1 MQTLDKKMAM
11 NPNTTAHSKEK
22 LGGLLLIGAAIAAL
36 LIANS
41 PAYGFYESIL
51 STSVKV
57 LIGDFGIDKPL
68 LLWINDG
75 LMVMFFFL
83 VGLEIKREVLEGT
96 LSNRQE
102 AALPIAGAI
111 GGILIP
117 ALIYVYFNQ
126 HDPIA
131 INGWAIPA
139 ATDIAFVVGILALL
153 GSRVPVSLKIFVLAL
168 AIIDDISAII
178 IIAVFYTENLS
189 MASLAVASVATLGL
203 VVLNRRQVMD
213 ITPYML
219 IGFVLWVAV
228 LKSGV
233 HATLAG
239 VLLAMF
245 IPMRDA
251 RAPSKSPLRDLE
263 DAIHPSVL
271 FGIIPVF
278 AFANAGVSF
287 SGLTFEAVLGPVPLG
302 IALGLFLGK
311 QLGVFAFCWTAIKL
325 GWAKKPD
332 GASWIQLYAVGI
344 LTGVGFTMSLFIG
357 TLALDPIAY
366 ATDLR
371 IGVLGGSL
379 LSAIVGISM
388 LMLAQPSK
396 QPALAMQPG

>member
-1 MQTLDKKMAM
+1 M
-11 NPNTTAHSKEK
+11 NPDTTGVNKEK
-22 LGGLLLIGAAIAAL
+22 LGGLLLIGAAITAL

-41 PAYGFYESIL
+41 SLQGLYETIL

-57 LIGDFGIDKPL
+57 LIGEFGIDKPL

-75 LMVMFFFL
+75 LMVLFFFL

-96 LSNRQE
+96 LSDRKQ
-102 AALPIAGAI
+102 AALPVAGAI
-111 GGILIP
+111 GGILVP
-117 ALIYVYFNQ
+117 ALIYAFFNQ
-126 HDPIA
+126 HDATA

-168 AIIDDISAII
+168 AIIDDIGAIV
-178 IIAVFYTENLS
+178 IIALFYTDS
-189 MASLAVASVATLGL
+189 ISTTSLMFAGAATVGL
-203 VVLNRRQVMD
+203 TILNRMKVTN
-213 ITPYML
+213 ISPYMM
-219 IGFVLWVAV
+219 IGFVLWISV

-245 IPMRDA
+245 IPMNDA
-251 RAPSKSPLRDLE
+251 RVPGRSPVRELE
-263 DAIHPSVL
+263 DAIHPSVV
-271 FGIIPVF
+271 FAVIPIF

-287 SGLTFEAVLGPVPLG
+287 SGLTWESALGSVPLG

-325 GWAKKPD
+325 GWAQKPE
-332 GASWIQLYAVGI
+332 GASWAQVYGVGI

-357 TLALDPIAY
+357 TLALDPVAY

-371 IGVLGGSL
+371 LGVLGGSL
-379 LSAIVGISM
+379 LSVVAGVAV
-388 LMLAQPSK
+388 LMMAAPQKEPEGVLQPS
-396 QPALAMQPG
+396 

>member
-1 MQTLDKKMAM
+1 M
-11 NPNTTAHSKEK
+11 NPHTTGHSKEK
-22 LGGLLLIGAAIAAL
+22 LGGLLLIGAAITAL

-41 PAYGFYESIL
+41 PAHGLYESIL

-57 LIGDFGIDKPL
+57 LVGDFGIDKPL

-75 LMVMFFFL
+75 LMVLFFFL
-83 VGLEIKREVLEGT
+83 VGLEIKREFLEGT

-102 AALPIAGAI
+102 AALPVAGAI

-117 ALIYVYFNQ
+117 ALIYAFINQ
-126 HDPIA
+126 HDEVA

-168 AIIDDISAII
+168 AIIDDIGAII
-178 IIAVFYTENLS
+178 IIAMFYTENLS
-189 MASLAVASVATLGL
+189 MASLAMASAATLGL
-203 VVLNRRQVMD
+203 VVLNRKQVTN
-213 ITPYML
+213 ISPYML
-219 IGFVLWVAV
+219 IGFVLWISV

-245 IPMRDA
+245 IPMRDDN
-251 RAPSKSPLRDLE
+251 APGKSPVRDLE
-263 DAIHPSVL
+263 DAIHPSVV
-271 FGIIPVF
+271 FGVIPIF

-287 SGLTFEAVLGPVPLG
+287 SGLTWDAAFGTVPLG

-325 GWAKKPD
+325 GWAKKPQ
-332 GASWIQLYAVGI
+332 GASWMQLYAVGI

-357 TLALDPIAY
+357 TLALDPVAY

-379 LSAIVGISM
+379 LSAAVGISM

-396 QPALAMQPG
+396 HTNLVPQAT